1 MAASGNLSEPLAV
14 TKNALIFRGR
24 KPHFAAFDLED
35 DVAMGDKNPKKQM
48 KKAAPKKVAP
58 VVETLTVKPGQKGAP
73 KPAQAKR

>member
-1 MAASGNLSEPLAV
+1 
-14 TKNALIFRGR
+14 
-24 KPHFAAFDLED
+24 
-35 DVAMGDKNPKKQM
+35 MGDKNPKKQM